1 MADPQVQANDEQEIA
16 EAQNSLG
23 DLLYDVVAQGVTTRI
38 GVFVYRRIDSV
49 LSTVEKTAKWSLP
62 QPVPEGGGD
71 EAGADGSKIS
81 APPLIRPLPWLLFL
95 PALVIMRMV
104 RVGLSLLALLVGRPP
119 VTPASMVHFVQIK
132 RRKLRALKYRGQNLS
147 RISQAEAKAEE
158 ELQTTWL
165 SRIIMP
171 LRTIVCRPG
180 RAEGTP
186 HRHHHRHPQRQ
197 QNQQN
202 QQDPQQQPGRKRN
215 AHERDAGD
223 DDESGPEVDE
233 GTVSELL
240 DKYADDAGDSSFHAD
255 SASGESSDSSLSE
268 QEKSTVED
276 DPAKLASEPAKKESN
291 GHAHKEGSQ
300 ARRKSDL
307 NVESPS
313 SSSSKPAENGS
324 VDGSKK
330 QDAAKEPAAA
340 QKEPT
345 AKEPEKVE
353 EKEVKEEKPKTTENG
368 SNDGS
373 KSQDAAKEER
383 PKQES
388 NKPKQNP
395 TASDSERTDS
405 KQTVA
410 AGQKNQ
416 QEEDATKN
424 QSMSDVKTNFQHKNK
439 QQQPNQP
446 QNQPQH
452 ANANGASGGKKQK
465 RPSQG
470 HQ

>member
-16 EAQNSLG
+16 EAQNSLV
-23 DLLYDVVAQGVTTRI
+23 DLLYDVVAQGATTRL
-38 GVFVYRRIDSV
+38 GAFVYRRIDSV

-62 QPVPEGGGD
+62 QPQVPDGGD
-71 EAGADGSKIS
+71 EANADGSKIS
-81 APPLIRPLPWLLFL
+81 APPLIRPLPWMLFL
-95 PALVIMRMV
+95 PALVVMRMV

-119 VTPASMVHFVQIK
+119 VTPASVVHFVQNK
-132 RRKLRALKYRGQNLS
+132 RRKLRALKYRGQKLG
-147 RISQAEAKAEE
+147 RISRAEAKAED

-165 SRIIMP
+165 NRIIMP

-180 RAEGTP
+180 RVVVTP

-197 QNQQN
+197 QNQQ
-202 QQDPQQQPGRKRN
+202 QQQQQHDQQPGRKRN
-215 AHERDAGD
+215 AYERDVED
-223 DDESGPEVDE
+223 DDDSGHEVDE

-268 QEKSTVED
+268 QEKSTTED
-276 DPAKLASEPAKKESN
+276 VPSKPPTSEPVRKESN

-307 NVESPS
+307 NVESA
-313 SSSSKPAENGS
+313 SKPAENGS

-330 QDAAKEPAAA
+330 QDAAKEPAA
-340 QKEPT
+340 KESDK
-345 AKEPEKVE
+345 AE
-353 EKEVKEEKPKTTENG
+353 EKEGKPKATENG
-368 SNDGS
+368 PSDGS
-373 KSQDAAKEER
+373 KNQDAAKEER
-383 PKQES
+383 QKQES
-388 NKPKQNP
+388 NKPKQNS
-395 TASDSERTDS
+395 TLSDSERTDS
-405 KQTVA
+405 KQTSV

-416 QEEDATKN
+416 QEEDAAKA
-424 QSMSDVKTNFQHKNK
+424 QSMSDVKTNFQQKSK
-439 QQQPNQP
+439 QQQQQQQNQP

-452 ANANGASGGKKQK
+452 VNANGGSGGKKQK

-470 HQ
+470 HQA

>member
-16 EAQNSLG
+16 EAQNSLT
-23 DLLYDVVAQGVTTRI
+23 DLLYDVVAQGATTRL
-38 GVFVYRRIDSV
+38 GGFVYRRIDSV

-62 QPVPEGGGD
+62 QPVLDGGD
-71 EAGADGSKIS
+71 EASSDGSKIS
-81 APPLIRPLPWLLFL
+81 APPLIRPLPWMLFL
-95 PALVIMRMV
+95 PALVVMRMV
-104 RVGLSLLALLVGRPP
+104 RVGLSLLALMVGRPP
-119 VTPASMVHFVQIK
+119 VTPASVVHFVQNK
-132 RRKLRALKYRGQNLS
+132 RRKLRALKYRGQKLG
-147 RISQAEAKAEE
+147 RISRAEAKAED

-180 RAEGTP
+180 RVVVTP

-197 QNQQN
+197 QNQQ
-202 QQDPQQQPGRKRN
+202 QDQQQPGRKRN
-215 AHERDAGD
+215 AQERDVDD

-268 QEKSTVED
+268 QEKSAVED
-276 DPAKLASEPAKKESN
+276 VPSKPASESAKKESN
-291 GHAHKEGSQ
+291 GHAPKEGSQ

-307 NVESPS
+307 NVESAP
-313 SSSSKPAENGS
+313 KPAENGS
-324 VDGSKK
+324 VDSSKK
-330 QDAAKEPAAA
+330 QDATKEPA
-340 QKEPT
+340 
-345 AKEPEKVE
+345 AKEPEKA
-353 EKEVKEEKPKTTENG
+353 EVKEDKPKATENG
-368 SNDGS
+368 STDGS

-383 PKQES
+383 QKQEA
-388 NKPKQNP
+388 NKPKLNS

-405 KQTVA
+405 KQTSV

-416 QEEDATKN
+416 QEEDAAKN
-424 QSMSDVKTNFQHKNK
+424 QSMSDVKTNFQQKNK

-446 QNQPQH
+446 QNQPQQT
-452 ANANGASGGKKQK
+452 NANGGTGGKKQK